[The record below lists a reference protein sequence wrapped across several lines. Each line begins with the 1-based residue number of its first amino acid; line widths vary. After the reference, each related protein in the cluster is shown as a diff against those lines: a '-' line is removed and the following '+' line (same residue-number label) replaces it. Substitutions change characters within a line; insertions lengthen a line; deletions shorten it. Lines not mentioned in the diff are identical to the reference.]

1 MFGNSCLTCHSA
13 IRTKRHQVTYLKPE
27 AIEAAGQK
35 NADVCYGCH
44 GGRSWYRINYPYPR
58 HAWEGMSPE
67 TPDWAKDRPT
77 ESEERFRLKTAEKK

>member
-1 MFGNSCLTCHSA
+1 M
-13 IRTKRHQVTYLKPE
+13 TYLKSE

-35 NADVCYGCH
+35 TADVCYGCH

-77 ESEERFRLKTAEKK
+77 ESEERFRLKTVEKK